1 MNRPA
6 VRECLLRELK
16 ETIFIL
22 VEIVEHVENLRLLN
36 IVYHVV
42 IQELVN
48 VISTDLAKSHPIDSL
63 ECGPWFKAFLF

>member
-6 VRECLLRELK
+6 VREYLLRELK

-36 IVYHVV
+36 VVNHVV

-48 VISTDLAKSHPIDSL
+48 VIGTDLTKSYPIDPL

>member
-1 MNRPA
+1 MKRPA
-6 VRECLLRELK
+6 VREYLLRELK

-36 IVYHVV
+36 VVNHVV

-48 VISTDLAKSHPIDSL
+48 VIGTDLAKSHPIDPL
-63 ECGPWFKAFLF
+63 ECSPWFKAFLL